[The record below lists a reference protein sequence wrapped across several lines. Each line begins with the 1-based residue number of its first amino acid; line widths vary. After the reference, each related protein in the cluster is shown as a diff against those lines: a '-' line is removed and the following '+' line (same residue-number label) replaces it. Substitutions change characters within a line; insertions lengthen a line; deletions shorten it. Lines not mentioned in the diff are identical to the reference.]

1 MAEKMYIDI
10 NADQLREYMRTHQE
24 NQYQLVDVR
33 QAREYGEAHI
43 AGAMLL
49 PLGELSARLCELPE
63 GRDIIFY

>member
-1 MAEKMYIDI
+1 MEEQKYIDI
-10 NADQLREYMRTHQE
+10 NSDQLRDYMGGHQE
-24 NQYQLVDVR
+24 KEYQLVDVR
-33 QAREYGEAHI
+33 QPREYGEAHI